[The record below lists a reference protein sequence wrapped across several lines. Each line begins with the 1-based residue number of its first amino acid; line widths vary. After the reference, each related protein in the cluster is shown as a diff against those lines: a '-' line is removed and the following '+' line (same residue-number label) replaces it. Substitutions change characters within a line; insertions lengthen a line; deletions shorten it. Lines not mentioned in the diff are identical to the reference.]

1 VSRSGGGGAACVKS
15 TLGPDAGRSDARM
28 RIAGQGGRGQGTQ
41 LTCFIGKKVQI
52 LTQVQQEGG
61 AALICGHL
69 STSEE
74 A

>member
-1 VSRSGGGGAACVKS
+1 VSRSGGGGAARGKS
-15 TLGPDAGRSDARM
+15 ALGPDAGRSDARM
-28 RIAGQGGRGQGTQ
+28 RVAGQGGRGQGTQ

-61 AALICGHL
+61 AARICGL